1 MDEGDDNVRLH
12 VIQKRVEYAVHSI
25 SSLED
30 QFGHEAQED
39 PDIGNEEEVEGV
51 DGSQTVDETTLTLD

>member
-1 MDEGDDNVRLH
+1 MSRPIWPSGILP
-12 VIQKRVEYAVHSI
+12 HSI

-39 PDIGNEEEVEGV
+39 SDIGNEEEVEGV